1 MAYGD
6 STINY
11 APPESGGAPSE
22 ETIPYTT
29 AATDFIRTS
38 PIAENLKLQEIDYA
52 ATDFLSLKNSLIGYI
67 RAIYPTDFQNFNESD
82 LGMMLI
88 ELVAYMGSV
97 MSLKA
102 DMLANE
108 NFLPTA
114 KNRSSVNKLL
124 NLIGYN
130 IRGPISAAANAELVL
145 DTPSSE
151 DTLFIFAENRTFT
164 ITSPEDGL
172 SLPYTLYKVKDGV
185 VVPAVADSAISL
197 YKEESNDGAT
207 WNNLVFVQGALV
219 TEQGTFEN
227 SPGPKTITL
236 TQTPV
241 ASKSIEVYI
250 DSSLPG
256 VSGAYTEVD
265 NLYQSSG
272 ADSRIFEVRNA
283 QLGEALIIFGTGL
296 NGAAPGPNDSYSVSY
311 RAGGGTRGNIGTLG
325 LNVAAIVSPPYGPAL
340 PAIVSNTTPGT
351 GGANSETAAEAKVAA
366 PLNFKRQD
374 RVVSLEDYVSFCNN
388 FVGPY
393 GKIAKAIA
401 ATRKSYC
408 SANII
413 DLYILG
419 VASPLQLEKSSL
431 SYKNALLAALKPK
444 KMMTDEVV
452 VNDGYIATLDLV
464 VSIRLDERLRSREQE
479 VELKVRD
486 FILRYFH
493 VTKREFGES
502 FVPQDLIRSMYDIRE
517 IRFATVDNVSETVTI
532 DFNAIIQLNNL
543 VINTIYV

>member
-1 MAYGD
+1 
-6 STINY
+6 
-11 APPESGGAPSE
+11 
-22 ETIPYTT
+22 
-29 AATDFIRTS
+29 
-38 PIAENLKLQEIDYA
+38 
-52 ATDFLSLKNSLIGYI
+52 
-67 RAIYPTDFQNFNESD
+67 
-82 LGMMLI
+82 
-88 ELVAYMGSV
+88 
-97 MSLKA
+97 MSFKA

-145 DTPSSE
+145 DTPTSE
-151 DTLFIFAENRTFT
+151 DNLSIWAENRTFT

-185 VVPAVADSAISL
+185 VVPAVADSAVHL

-207 WNNLVFVQGALV
+207 WNNLIFVQGALV
-219 TEQGTFEN
+219 SEQGTFEN

-283 QLGEALIIFGTGL
+283 QLGEALVIFGTGL
-296 NGAAPGPNDSYSVSY
+296 NGASPGPNDSYAVSY

-325 LNVAAIVSPPYGPAL
+325 LNVAAIVSPPYGPSLA
-340 PAIVSNTTPGT
+340 ANVTNTTPGT
-351 GGANSETAAEAKVAA
+351 GGANSETAEEAKVSA

-401 ATRKSYC
+401 ATRNSYC

-419 VASPLQLEKSSL
+419 VASPLQL
-431 SYKNALLAALKPK
+431 
-444 KMMTDEVV
+444 
-452 VNDGYIATLDLV
+452 
-464 VSIRLDERLRSREQE
+464 
-479 VELKVRD
+479 
-486 FILRYFH
+486 
-493 VTKREFGES
+493 
-502 FVPQDLIRSMYDIRE
+502 
-517 IRFATVDNVSETVTI
+517 
-532 DFNAIIQLNNL
+532 
-543 VINTIYV
+543 